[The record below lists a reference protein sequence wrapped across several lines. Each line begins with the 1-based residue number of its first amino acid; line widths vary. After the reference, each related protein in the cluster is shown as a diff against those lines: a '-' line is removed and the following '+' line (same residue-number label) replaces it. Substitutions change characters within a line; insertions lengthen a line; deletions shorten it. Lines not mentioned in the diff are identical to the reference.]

1 MDIKLIRLIL
11 ILFIIFSILPVFAQN
26 ITKEVIITPPTNIRT
41 GPGLS
46 YDILTTVTER
56 MVLKVISE
64 SKDTDGRVWYKIK
77 IEKLGKEGFVAS
89 WVVEV
94 RTIEEKPV
102 EDKEVIITPPTNIRT
117 GPGLSYDILTTVT

>member
-1 MDIKLIRLIL
+1 MDIKFIRLIV
-11 ILFIIFSILPVFAQN
+11 IIFIFSSIFPIFAQN

-46 YDILTTVTER
+46 YDILTTITER
-56 MVLKVISE
+56 MVLKVLSE
-64 SKDTDGRVWYKIK
+64 SKDSDGRVWYKIK

-94 RTIEEKPV
+94 RTIEEKVV

-117 GPGLSYDILTTVT
+117 GPGLS